1 MFTVDLWNDTFMLL
15 LKLESE
21 EIEIVYDLT
30 MVEKQRGR

>member
-15 LKLESE
+15 PKLESE